1 MQRPKYLGV
10 GVSVCTQPENT
21 FSFEMGDQRGG
32 GVGITEGIGVLPVGT
47 KLPQSSSLTV
57 LG

>member
-1 MQRPKYLGV
+1 MQKPEYLGV
-10 GVSVCTQPENT
+10 GVSVCTRPENT
-21 FSFEMGDQRGG
+21 SSSEMGDQRGV
-32 GVGITEGIGVLPVGT
+32 VGITEGIGVLPVGT